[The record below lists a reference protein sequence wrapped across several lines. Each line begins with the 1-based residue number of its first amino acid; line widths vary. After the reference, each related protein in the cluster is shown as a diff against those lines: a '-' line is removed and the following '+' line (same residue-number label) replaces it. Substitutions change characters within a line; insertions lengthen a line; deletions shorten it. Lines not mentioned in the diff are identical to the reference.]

1 MCPSQGLGC
10 FLAWSVRTVS
20 SKRLTLSMFAVTVFS
35 VSGAAGSLLTSHN
48 PPVHFCLSGVL
59 IVCCNAVMLALLL
72 GPKVGVASSL
82 KKRVIHRQ
90 IIRQD
95 VKCFLNLFKR

>member
-1 MCPSQGLGC
+1 M
-10 FLAWSVRTVS
+10 S

-59 IVCCNAVMLALLL
+59 IVCCNAVTLALLL
-72 GPKVGVASSL
+72 GPKVGVASHDSSSDHQA
-82 KKRVIHRQ
+82 RCQ
-90 IIRQD
+90 M
-95 VKCFLNLFKR
+95 FSESF